1 MKVLITGAAGF
12 IGSHLAEA
20 LHAAGHSVVGLD
32 SMTDYY
38 ALSQKDRNR
47 RDLQSRGLEVLPL
60 DLTRDDLAAAVEGV
74 EVVYHLAAQPGISA
88 HVPFEHYLQNNVIA
102 TERLLEA
109 MPTSLQLFVN
119 VSTSSVYG
127 RYATASEDQV
137 PAPTSHYGV
146 TKLAAEQL
154 CLARQRERG
163 FPACSIRL
171 FSVYGPRERPEKLF
185 PRLIR
190 SIVTDQ
196 PFPLYE
202 GSALHRRSFTYVGDA
217 VAGLAAA
224 VDRCDQ
230 LVGEII
236 NIGSD
241 EEFSTGDGIALVEE
255 LLGKKVQ
262 VAPKPRRPGDQLLT
276 KATIDRARAKLDFDP
291 KTSFRDGLKAEI
303 DWLQQLMADEQEL
316 VSKPQTKPQHEVH
329 PTRTQTDY
337 RAEHERA

>member
-20 LHAAGHSVVGLD
+20 LRAAGHAVVGLD
-32 SMTDYY
+32 CVTDYY
-38 ALSQKDRNR
+38 APFQKQRN
-47 RDLQSRGLEVLPL
+47 L
-60 DLTRDDLAAAVEGV
+60 DALRSAGITVRNEDLAEHDLAEAVAGA

-88 HVPFEHYLQNNVIA
+88 HVPFEHYLRNNVIA
-102 TERLLEA
+102 TERLLRALEESPA
-109 MPTSLQLFVN
+109 LKLLVN

-127 RYATASEDQV
+127 RYATASEDAV

-146 TKLAAEQL
+146 TKLAAEQA

-190 SIVTDQ
+190 AILEER

-202 GSALHRRSFTYVGDA
+202 GSAAHRRSFTFVGDA

-224 VDRCDQ
+224 AERAAT
-230 LVGEII
+230 LPGEII

-255 LLGKKVQ
+255 LLGARVRIEPR
-262 VAPKPRRPGDQLLT
+262 PKRPGDQLLT
-276 KATIDRARAKLDFDP
+276 KATIDRARDLLGFDP
-291 KTSFRDGLKAEI
+291 RTRFREGLAAEI
-303 DWLQQLMADEQEL
+303 AW
-316 VSKPQTKPQHEVH
+316 V
-329 PTRTQTDY
+329 
-337 RAEHERA
+337 RALLAAEAVAAE